1 MATNF
6 YKENGSYYVVG
17 TNKKI
22 ANMQELQTLAKAGG
36 KEVASPTQQKTNKA
50 TLTSP
55 DGRYKTIVD
64 IGSSLGNQLLGSG
77 WTNSSSGKQVI
88 DSQLA
93 LSFSK
98 FNLPESKIT
107 TPTPKITTPI
117 PVEDIKTIETDAD
130 QDMNN
135 YLDNEVRNGNL
146 TEDLAKFIKD
156 YVGGINTD
164 EVTTPEEYEIL
175 AADAELLAKKDL
187 DPYYKQ
193 LKAQSIEDLKTQY
206 ADIRNESARYQ
217 QQEEKSYKE
226 TLASTKA
233 SLRARGLTFSGSSR
247 GTLGSESALSQI
259 AKPGEDGYVEGTLP
273 QARRYNWE
281 DRLAGWQETAR
292 DLGTSAERLLGSAGV
307 SSADIGTNSL
317 VNPYKSSITYNA
329 GENIPLYLAKKDT
342 TQEGYVPTGTLA
354 LERKEAIE
362 KLKQEKLSKLTK
374 K

>member
-6 YKENGSYYVVG
+6 YKSGTSWFYEG

-22 ANMQELQTLAKAGG
+22 LTPDELKAAQKAGG
-36 KEVASPTQQKTNKA
+36 KEVDKPTQQKTNKA

-135 YLDNEVRNGNL
+135 YLYNEVRNGNL